1 MIKRVLG
8 IIFTLLVIATIIFA
22 ALKWGTYSSMVFN
35 FGTEQQEEVAEEIAD
50 DEFIDGEEMINGVV
64 DGEEMIDGQE
74 MIDGGGDNEAI

>member
-1 MIKRVLG
+1 
-8 IIFTLLVIATIIFA
+8 
-22 ALKWGTYSSMVFN
+22 MVFK

>member
-22 ALKWGTYSSMVFN
+22 ALKWGTYRSMVFN
-35 FGTEQQEEVAEEIAD
+35 FGTEQQEEIAD